1 MTTKKKNE
9 IETLVEVN
17 QEIVLDGKAYQM
29 RRLNVRDVFSFA
41 NLFWKAMAQVREELG
56 EEALEQQDDAAA
68 TNVFFE
74 AFLGNPVGFAK
85 VFGPVIGMTPDEFMR
100 MSPKATMDF
109 LGALQ
114 KQEDLNAFFGAALA
128 MMGTL
133 GSLSRGQ

>member
-1 MTTKKKNE
+1 
-9 IETLVEVN
+9 
-17 QEIVLDGKAYQM
+17 M

-109 LGALQ
+109 LGVLQ